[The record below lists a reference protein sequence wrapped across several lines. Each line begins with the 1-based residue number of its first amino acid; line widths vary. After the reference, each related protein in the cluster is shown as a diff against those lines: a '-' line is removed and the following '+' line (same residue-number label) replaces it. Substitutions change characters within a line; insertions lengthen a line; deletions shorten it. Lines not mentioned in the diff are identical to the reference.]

1 MSKIANQELYDKV
14 KKQIYAKYP
23 VHSAYRS
30 GLLVKTYKEQGGKY
44 IGKENKSS
52 GLNRWFKEKWV
63 NSRVEVGYKNKS
75 DVYRPTVRVSKDTPT
90 TFKELTK
97 EQIEKAKAAKTKTG
111 RVQKFDKS
119 YKNKTKINLII

>member
-23 VHSAYRS
+23 VNSAYRS

-52 GLNRWFKEKWV
+52 GLNRWYREKWS
-63 NSRVEVGYKNKS
+63 NSRGEIGYQNKS
-75 DVYRPTVRVSKDTPT
+75 DVYRPTVKVNKDTPT

-97 EQIEKAKAAKTKTG
+97 EQINKAQAEKAKHG
-111 RVQKFDKS
+111 RIKKFDK
-119 YKNKTKINLII
+119 

>member
-1 MSKIANQELYDKV
+1 MSRIANQELYDKV

-52 GLNRWFKEKWV
+52 GLNRWFKEKWS
-63 NSRVEVGYKNKS
+63 NSRGEVGYKNKS
-75 DVYRPTVRVSKDTPT
+75 DVYRPTVRVNKDTPT

-97 EQIEKAKAAKTKTG
+97 EQIKKAQVEKAKHG
-111 RVQKFDKS
+111 RIKKFDK
-119 YKNKTKINLII
+119 

>member
-44 IGKENKSS
+44 IGKENTSS
-52 GLNRWFKEKWV
+52 GLNRWYREKWS
-63 NSRVEVGYKNKS
+63 NSRGEVGYKNKN
-75 DVYRPTVRVSKDTPT
+75 DVYRPTVRVNKDTPT

-97 EQIEKAKAAKTKTG
+97 EQIKKAQAEKAKHG
-111 RVQKFDKS
+111 RIKKFDK
-119 YKNKTKINLII
+119 

>member
-63 NSRVEVGYKNKS
+63 NSRGEVGYKNKN
-75 DVYRPTVRVSKDTPT
+75 DVYRPTVRVNKDTPT

-97 EQIEKAKAAKTKTG
+97 EQIKKAQAEKAKTN
-111 RVQKFDKS
+111 RVKKFDK
-119 YKNKTKINLII
+119 

>member
-1 MSKIANQELYDKV
+1 MSKPANQELYDKV

-63 NSRVEVGYKNKS
+63 NSRGEVGYKNKN
-75 DVYRPTVRVSKDTPT
+75 DVYRPTVRVNKDTPT

-97 EQIEKAKAAKTKTG
+97 AQIKKAQAEKAKHWRIK
-111 RVQKFDKS
+111 KFDK
-119 YKNKTKINLII
+119 

>member
-1 MSKIANQELYDKV
+1 MSKPADQELYDKV

-63 NSRVEVGYKNKS
+63 NSRGEEGYKNKS
-75 DVYRPTVRVSKDTPT
+75 DVYRPTVRVNKNTPT

-97 EQIEKAKAAKTKTG
+97 EQVKKAQAEKATTG
-111 RVQKFDKS
+111 RVKKFDK
-119 YKNKTKINLII
+119 

>member
-1 MSKIANQELYDKV
+1 MSKPADQELYDKV

-30 GLLVKTYKEQGGKY
+30 SLLVKTYKEQGGKY

-52 GLNRWFKEKWV
+52 GLNRWFDEKWE
-63 NSRVEVGYKNKS
+63 NQRGEVGYKSKS
-75 DVYRPTVRVSKDTPT
+75 DVYRPTVRVNKDTPT

-97 EQIEKAKAAKTKTG
+97 EQVKKAQAEKSKHG
-111 RVQKFDKS
+111 RVKKFDK
-119 YKNKTKINLII
+119 

>member
-1 MSKIANQELYDKV
+1 MSKIVNKELYDKV

-30 GLLVKTYKEQGGKY
+30 SLLVKTYKEQGGKY

-52 GLNRWFKEKWV
+52 GLNRWYREKWL
-63 NSRVEVGYKNKS
+63 NSRGEIGYKSAS
-75 DVYRPTVRVSKDTPT
+75 DIYRPTVKVNKNTPT

-97 EQIEKAKAAKTKTG
+97 EQIKKAQAEKAKTN
-111 RVQKFDKS
+111 RVKKFDK
-119 YKNKTKINLII
+119 

>member
-52 GLNRWFKEKWV
+52 GLNRWFRDKWL
-63 NSRVEVGYKNKS
+63 NSRGEVGYK
-75 DVYRPTVRVSKDTPT
+75 Y
-90 TFKELTK
+90 
-97 EQIEKAKAAKTKTG
+97 KTMCTD
-111 RVQKFDKS
+111 QQ
-119 YKNKTKINLII
+119 